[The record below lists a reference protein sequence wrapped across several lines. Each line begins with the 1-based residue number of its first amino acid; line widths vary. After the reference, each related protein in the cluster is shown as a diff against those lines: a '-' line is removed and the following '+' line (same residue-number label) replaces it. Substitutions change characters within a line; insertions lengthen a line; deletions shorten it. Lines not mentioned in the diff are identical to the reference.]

1 MASFTKAY
9 LSLWNWGWFCEA
21 KSLMHINESH
31 KTPGCC
37 TYMPQ
42 PKGLHECSPEV
53 LPFPSSEGY
62 FHAIFA

>member
-31 KTPGCC
+31 KTRVKKYFSRYNPR
-37 TYMPQ
+37 YIKNIVYIASQPQ
-42 PKGLHECSPEV
+42 LNIAV
-53 LPFPSSEGY
+53 NRQ
-62 FHAIFA
+62 